1 MLKINIINYLYKKA
15 EEYLFFPTFFQKI
28 VSILLLPLTAIYCF
42 IGYIKRII
50 SIKEDFGIDI
60 ISIGNIIVGGSGK
73 TPITIALANYIYKNN
88 LRKNITVI
96 LRGYGRKSQGLY
108 IVSKKGKI
116 LEDVNIAGDEA
127 LLLANSLK
135 FATVIVSENRDKA
148 IIEAKKLN
156 SDLVLL
162 DDGYSK
168 LYIKKFDIL
177 VRPKK
182 EPQNIFCLP
191 SGGYRETKMIYS
203 FVDMVLKED
212 EDFTR
217 DVCYKHKDQKIDT
230 LPNNTILLTAIS
242 KPYRLLEFLPK
253 DIKVVSFEDHYY
265 FTLNDINNIQTKYP
279 NYDIIVTQKDFVKL
293 QQLQIYNNIYIL
305 DLDIKINDEKLEK
318 IKQLLKD
325 DDATKED

>member
-1 MLKINIINYLYKKA
+1 MNGSKSFWYNWI
-15 EEYLFFPTFFQKI
+15 EQYLFFPNALQQLI
-28 VSILLLPLTAIYCF
+28 SIAVLPLTVVYCV
-42 IGYIKRII
+42 ITAYKRTQARVI
-50 SIKEDFGIDI
+50 DFGIDI

-168 LYIKKFDIL
+168 HHIKKFDIL

-265 FTLNDINNIQTKYP
+265 FTQNDINNIQTKYP

-318 IKQLLKD
+318 IKLLLKD